1 MILRNAAVMPGLF
14 LFLTAGCS
22 TQNLPPD
29 VNATLETDTV
39 EVISVVPGDDSV
51 LGPAEKVEVEVFY
64 RLGSVERGAIWV
76 RPYQGGRRIG
86 GYSAHHMIR
95 VTKTEE
101 DSGIVNGWFYFNAP
115 ASVDEVRVFLQDST
129 RGAVVKELSHP
140 AALRWSGKNP
150 AVAANNTE
158 AAPKPAGGGVS
169 SCSRTVVSGT
179 AAAAKSN

>member
-1 MILRNAAVMPGLF
+1 MIIRDAVMMTSMF
-14 LFLTAGCS
+14 LFVTMGCS
-22 TQNLPPD
+22 TQNLSPGVD
-29 VNATLETDTV
+29 AVIDGDLV
-39 EVISVVPGDDSV
+39 EVISVAPGEASE
-51 LGPAEKVEVEVFY
+51 LGLGEKVEVEVFY
-64 RLGSVERGAIWV
+64 RLGTVEQGTIWV
-76 RPYQGGRRIG
+76 RPYQGGRRAG
-86 GYSAHHMIR
+86 GYAAHHL
-95 VTKTEE
+95 VPVAKADG